1 MSSTGAAGGTALD
14 RCVACGVD
22 VFAAEYWA
30 RAPLLT
36 RAADLGTHFDDLLDA
51 AAVDELVSRRGLR
64 SPFLRM
70 AKDGDV
76 LPPSRFTR
84 GGGAGASIADQ
95 AADDRVLAM
104 IADGATLVLQALHR
118 TWPPLVDLGTRLSDE
133 VGHPVQIN
141 AYVTPPQNQGFAPH
155 YDVHDVFV
163 LQVAG
168 RKRWIIHPPVVVD
181 PLAEQPWERHRAEVS
196 ARAAEE
202 PLIDTVLEP
211 GDTLYLPRGT
221 IHAAKAL
228 GETTIHVTVGVHPLT
243 RYHLVRQLLDAAQHD
258 AELRTSLPMGLDL
271 ADPDVL
277 APHLAATR
285 AALGHF
291 LDVAGADEIGRR
303 IGGMLR
309 RDTRPEPI
317 APLAQLAAAQQVDAH
332 TPLRLRAALRPRL
345 DGDAEHVRLVLLDR
359 TVELPLDAA
368 AAIKTVLSGAVFAPA
383 ELPGLDAEEQL
394 TVARR
399 LLREGVLVAA

>member
-1 MSSTGAAGGTALD
+1 
-14 RCVACGVD
+14 
-22 VFAAEYWA
+22 
-30 RAPLLT
+30 
-36 RAADLGTHFDDLLDA
+36 
-51 AAVDELVSRRGLR
+51 
-64 SPFLRM
+64 
-70 AKDGDV
+70 
-76 LPPSRFTR
+76 
-84 GGGAGASIADQ
+84 
-95 AADDRVLAM
+95 
-104 IADGATLVLQALHR
+104 
-118 TWPPLVDLGTRLSDE
+118 
-133 VGHPVQIN
+133 
-141 AYVTPPQNQGFAPH
+141 
-155 YDVHDVFV
+155 
-163 LQVAG
+163 
-168 RKRWIIHPPVVVD
+168 
-181 PLAEQPWERHRAEVS
+181 
-196 ARAAEE
+196 
-202 PLIDTVLEP
+202 
-211 GDTLYLPRGT
+211 
-221 IHAAKAL
+221 
-228 GETTIHVTVGVHPLT
+228 
-243 RYHLVRQLLDAAQHD
+243 
-258 AELRTSLPMGLDL
+258 MGLDL